1 MDLPLREWS
10 TTVLDGHY
18 FDLESGSVPEI
29 TLTIRHEVGLHAR
42 PAALF
47 VKTAN
52 RFKSQ
57 IMVEKDGQE
66 VNAKSI
72 LSVLTLGVGQGAVVT
87 IRTEG
92 EDEVE
97 AIEALRELVVSNF
110 GEEE

>member
-1 MDLPLREWS
+1 M
-10 TTVLDGHY
+10 
-18 FDLESGSVPEI
+18 PEI
-29 TLTIRHEVGLHAR
+29 TLTIHHEVGLHAR

-57 IMVEKDGQE
+57 IMLEKDGQE

-97 AIEALRELVVSNF
+97 AIEALRELVASNF

>member
-1 MDLPLREWS
+1 
-10 TTVLDGHY
+10 
-18 FDLESGSVPEI
+18 VPEI

-42 PAALF
+42 PAAIF
-47 VKTAN
+47 VKAAN

-72 LSVLTLGVGQGAVVT
+72 LSVLTLGVGQGSVVT
-87 IRTEG
+87 IRAEG